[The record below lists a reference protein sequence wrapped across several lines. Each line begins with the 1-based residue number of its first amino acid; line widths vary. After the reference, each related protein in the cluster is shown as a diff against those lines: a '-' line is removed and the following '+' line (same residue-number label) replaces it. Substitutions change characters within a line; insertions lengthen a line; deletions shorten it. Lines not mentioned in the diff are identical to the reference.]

1 MVKAS
6 LRYGQAGLSQNK
18 VKERS
23 RQGQGKIK
31 ATSRQG
37 QRKVKARPKPG
48 QGEEEV
54 KTGIR

>member
-1 MVKAS
+1 MVKQGYS
-6 LRYGQAGLSQNK
+6 NK